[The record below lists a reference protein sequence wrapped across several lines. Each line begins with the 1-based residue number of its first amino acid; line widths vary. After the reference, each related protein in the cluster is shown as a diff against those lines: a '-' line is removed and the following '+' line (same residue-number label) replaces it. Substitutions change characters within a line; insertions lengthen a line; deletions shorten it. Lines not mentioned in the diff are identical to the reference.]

1 MSKESRK
8 YALDSN
14 VFYYICGR
22 FTTPKE
28 RWKSTDFIQKAY
40 HAYFGVKL
48 GDQDK
53 PWAPHRVC
61 ASCASIMSLWTK
73 GKKHFTFGVPL
84 VWREPKN
91 HSDDCYFCSVNV
103 SRAISKTRSSM
114 KYLNLLSALQSIPHS
129 NQLPVPV
136 FKALEISDSESDI
149 VPYED
154 NKDIDEEFDAPG
166 RFDGIPQL
174 FSQAYLN
181 DLVRDPDVPKNS
193 AELLASRLKVR
204 NLFAPGAV
212 FSFYRN
218 RERNLVQFFRIEDEV
233 MFCVDINGLFNA
245 MGCWYEP
252 AEWRLFID
260 SSKINLKCVLLQNGN
275 VLASIQIGHSVQ
287 IKESYDSMKQVL

>member
-1 MSKESRK
+1 MMSIILGYNSCVFIPGYWYSQNHFSCTLCILHSVKINQKKKSMSKESRK

-28 RWKSTDFIQKAY
+28 RRKSTDFIQKAY

-53 PWAPHRVC
+53 PLSPHRVC
-61 ASCASIMSLWTK
+61 ASCVSILSLWTK

-91 HSDDCYFCSVNV
+91 NSDDCYFCSVNV
-103 SRAISKTRSSM
+103 SRPTSKTRSSI
-114 KYLNLLSALQSIPHS
+114 KYLNLLSALQPIPHS

-181 DLVRDPDVPKNS
+181 ELVRDPDVQKIQLNY
-193 AELLASRLKVR
+193 LLPDWKL
-204 NLFAPGAV
+204 
-212 FSFYRN
+212 
-218 RERNLVQFFRIEDEV
+218 ET
-233 MFCVDINGLFNA
+233 C
-245 MGCWYEP
+245 
-252 AEWRLFID
+252 
-260 SSKINLKCVLLQNGN
+260 
-275 VLASIQIGHSVQ
+275 
-287 IKESYDSMKQVL
+287 